1 MTQRHCRF
9 RCQRAA
15 TALALCVALL
25 SAASP
30 MASAQA
36 APAQRLWQLHEFSS
50 VRLVPR
56 EPGAQ
61 ANQHPVAIAPEALR
75 QHLAQV
81 QVAAGSG
88 MQPLFAS
95 DELNELVGPIAQALA
110 KVDSGED
117 VLLLSSSHRGGG
129 ILAEPT
135 AVTARLF
142 MQGDRLQL
150 IVHDA
155 RLEFYGIYRGT
166 HVAPRFTFG
175 SRDTGSAVVLQSSA
189 AEARRADWLSIPV
202 SAGVPT
208 AAPAAAAAPMPRSA
222 SAASDAADIERRLET
237 LKRLRERNLIT
248 EEEYQQKRKSIL
260 DLL

>member
-1 MTQRHCRF
+1 
-9 RCQRAA
+9 
-15 TALALCVALL
+15 
-25 SAASP
+25 
-30 MASAQA
+30 
-36 APAQRLWQLHEFSS
+36 
-50 VRLVPR
+50 
-56 EPGAQ
+56 
-61 ANQHPVAIAPEALR
+61 
-75 QHLAQV
+75 
-81 QVAAGSG
+81 
-88 MQPLFAS
+88 
-95 DELNELVGPIAQALA
+95 
-110 KVDSGED
+110 
-117 VLLLSSSHRGGG
+117 
-129 ILAEPT
+129 
-135 AVTARLF
+135 